1 MPLAEPASGQPVPK
15 PPRCAMC
22 RARMTV
28 AGTDLAADGTGKVT
42 YKCPSCAFTK
52 TKIAGDPLNGGR
64 YRPPR
69 KKPAPRP
76 DALVAA
82 PQAAGPLRGS
92 SGDHGG

>member
-42 YKCPSCAFTK
+42 YKCPSCAFTT

-69 KKPAPRP
+69 KKPAPTT
-76 DALVAA
+76 
-82 PQAAGPLRGS
+82 
-92 SGDHGG
+92 